1 VLKNEAT
8 GSGSGPKSGNISG
21 LELFK
26 ASNPC
31 DERSCDF
38 YRERFN
44 RKPSFDEHR
53 ELHLQ

>member
-1 VLKNEAT
+1 MLKNEAT